1 LLPGAEFSTRAT
13 YPDAKRLFA
22 AGVSVALATDCN
34 PGSSFTTSMSF
45 CIAVAIRD
53 MGFSPEQAMWSAT
66 MGGAKALRRSDVGSL
81 AIGANADL
89 AILDAPSFRHL
100 GYRPG
105 VDQISQVI
113 KSGKTI
119 YKQQG
124 GRV

>member
-1 LLPGAEFSTRAT
+1 
-13 YPDAKRLFA
+13 
-22 AGVSVALATDCN
+22 
-34 PGSSFTTSMSF
+34 
-45 CIAVAIRD
+45 
-53 MGFSPEQAMWSAT
+53 

-89 AILDAPSFRHL
+89 AILDSPSFRHL